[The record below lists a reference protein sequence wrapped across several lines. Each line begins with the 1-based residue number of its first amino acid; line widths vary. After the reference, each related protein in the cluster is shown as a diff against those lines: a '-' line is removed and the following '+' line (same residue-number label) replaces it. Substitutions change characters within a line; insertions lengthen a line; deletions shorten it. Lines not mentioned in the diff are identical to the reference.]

1 MNDGTQGRDPETAGA
16 VRAEDPPPPEDLR
29 VQRRFVENV
38 ERVRHGRGYSIEV
51 LAARSSI
58 GQDVL
63 DQGVLEEILSC
74 EREASLSEVCRLAGA
89 LRVKLERL
97 YEGIDWHSPEHGG
110 PGWVIT
116 AEASAG

>member
-16 VRAEDPPPPEDLR
+16 ARPEDPPPPED

-58 GQDVL
+58 DQDVL

-74 EREASLSEVCRLAGA
+74 GRGASLSEVCKLAGA
-89 LRVKLERL
+89 SV
-97 YEGIDWHSPEHGG
+97 
-110 PGWVIT
+110 
-116 AEASAG
+116 